1 MALLWLCEVI
11 DDTAH
16 CTFHTVLCNMYSALN
31 TVHITLYS
39 TYCTLHTVF
48 CTLNSAH
55 CTVHIELWILYTTHF
70 CLHTVRYALYT
81 AQVLCR
87 FYTAHCILHTV
98 HCTQYSV
105 HCTLHTVFCTLY
117 TAHCIYSE
125 RIYLQASRSSSQS
138 QAGLVPW
145 SIVPYVAVYSYMLD
159 SFMTNCSICSS
170 AMHTAVLKL
179 QFGSVKCEPVQL
191 KPYRWLSPLKSL
203 FKNNITSKL
212 PGREAHRWR

>member
-1 MALLWLCEVI
+1 MTLHTVLSTLYCATCTLHWTLYISHYILHTVHFILYSALWTL
-11 DDTAH
+11 
-16 CTFHTVLCNMYSALN
+16 HTVLCTLN
-31 TVHITLYS
+31 S
-39 TYCTLHTVF
+39 EYCTLHTFV
-48 CTLNSAH
+48 CTLYATH
-55 CTVHIELWILYTTHF
+55 CT
-70 CLHTVRYALYT
+70 LHK
-81 AQVLCR
+81 
-87 FYTAHCILHTV
+87 
-98 HCTQYSV
+98 YSV
-105 HCTLHTVFCTLY
+105 HFTLHTVFCTLY
-117 TAHCIYSE
+117 TALCGYSA